1 MSQDL
6 LPGLAGLVSSLTP
19 AGLASTVT
27 PAGLSCAVTPAG
39 PTSKLTPG
47 GAGEPDPDTIKMF
60 VGQVPRTMSEQDLVN
75 LFQVRVHYIPESFRE
90 KPELLKALTRTWI
103 QDKRD
108 SVTRVFASGFCHKSS
123 SPKSLKITSGSFQFF
138 PENSRRCS
146 QSKVRHRRQILPPAP
161 LVLLIPVANNGNNIC
176 LFCCRKICG

>member
-6 LPGLAGLVSSLTP
+6 LPGLVSRLTP

-39 PTSKLTPG
+39 PTSKLTPAVHC

-75 LFQVRVHYIPESFRE
+75 LFQVRVHYIPGSFRE
-90 KPELLKALTRTWI
+90 KPELLKALTRTPI
-103 QDKRD
+103 QALK
-108 SVTRVFASGFCHKSS
+108 G
-123 SPKSLKITSGSFQFF
+123 KITLGSFQFF
-138 PENSRRCS
+138 LENSRKYS
-146 QSKVRHRRQILPPAP
+146 QLKVHHRGSK
-161 LVLLIPVANNGNNIC
+161 
-176 LFCCRKICG
+176 FCWCC